1 MNSCDEYQVKIVALF
16 DNEAWDDDLQSVA
29 GHFQDCPDCR
39 AFCLDLIRIRRGM
52 AYAPLP
58 RLSQAAG
65 EVVLGK
71 VRDGGADHTKVRARC
86 RRRFPKAGWPMRWA
100 AVLTIGLLALTCL
113 ALNRTAKE
121 LRGKLGAAEQ
131 QVAIIQEERQL
142 AESEERQQK
151 AIAALY
157 FRMAELEERVNR
169 FSPSQRASVR
179 SQGYERPKTQGNL

>member
-16 DNEAWDDDLQSVA
+16 DNEAWDDDLWSVA
-29 GHFQDCPDCR
+29 GHLQDCPDCR
-39 AFCLDLIRIRRGM
+39 AFCLDLIRIRRDM

-65 EVVLGK
+65 QVVLDR
-71 VRDGGADHTKVRARC
+71 VRDGSADHTKVRAGC
-86 RRRFPKAGWPMRWA
+86 RKWFPKAGWLMRWA

-121 LRGKLGAAEQ
+121 LRVKLAVAER
-131 QVAIIQEERQL
+131 QVATIQEERQL
-142 AESEERQQK
+142 AQSEERQQK

-157 FRMAELEERVNR
+157 FRMAELEERVSR